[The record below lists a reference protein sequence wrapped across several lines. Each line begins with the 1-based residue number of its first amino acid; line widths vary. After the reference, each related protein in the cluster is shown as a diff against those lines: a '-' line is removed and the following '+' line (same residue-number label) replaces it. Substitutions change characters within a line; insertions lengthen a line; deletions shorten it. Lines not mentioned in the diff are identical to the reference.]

1 MEAHRHRPEI
11 AMPMGNAAPLENRIT
26 TVFPSLSHAHQK
38 LARFVLDNGLFV
50 AFASAAEL
58 GEQVGVSNATV
69 VRFCQA
75 LGYDGYPELQ
85 AAVRA
90 NLPTYVHKVQQI
102 EHTRGHVCTADIAQ
116 RVFALDAQSL
126 RDTLAQLEQERFW
139 AAVRAIGQASHL
151 LIVAGGLSAGPALY
165 LAHSLNVMGF
175 DARAALNGGIPL
187 TLELAR
193 LKPASVVIG
202 ISVWRYVA
210 DTVAAME
217 HARRIGATRI
227 AISDSAVAP
236 IAQHAAFA
244 FQVATAGA
252 AHSLSL
258 TGMLALMN
266 AFVAALSYARP
277 KQTARALRKID
288 AAYRRGKLVLE

>member
-1 MEAHRHRPEI
+1 
-11 AMPMGNAAPLENRIT
+11 MGNAASLENRIT
-26 TVFPSLSHAHQK
+26 TIFPTLSRAHQK
-38 LARFVLDNGLFV
+38 LARLILDDGLFV

-58 GEQVGVSNATV
+58 GKQVGVSNATV

-75 LGYDGYPELQ
+75 LGYEGYPELQ

-102 EHTRGHVCTADIAQ
+102 ERKRGGLRANNVLQ
-116 RVFALDAQSL
+116 RVFELDAQNL
-126 RDTLAQLEQERFW
+126 NDTLAKLDQERFW
-139 AAVRAIGQASHL
+139 SAVRAIGRAGHL
-151 LIVAGGLSAGPALY
+151 LVVAGGLSAGPALY

-175 DARAALNGGIPL
+175 DARAVLNGGIPL
-187 TLELAR
+187 ALELAR
-193 LKPASVVIG
+193 LKPSSVLIG

-217 HARRIGATRI
+217 YAQRIGATRI
-227 AISDSAVAP
+227 AITDSLVAP
-236 IAQHAAFA
+236 IAQHANFA
-244 FQVATAGA
+244 FQIATDGA

-258 TGMLALMN
+258 TSVIALIN
-266 AFVAALSYARP
+266 AFIAALSFTRP

-288 AAYRRGKLVLE
+288 AAYRRDKLVLE

>member
-1 MEAHRHRPEI
+1 MFSPFATPRI
-11 AMPMGNAAPLENRIT
+11 VMPMGNAAPLENRIT
-26 TVFPSLSHAHQK
+26 ELFPTLSHAHQK
-38 LARFVLDNGLFV
+38 LARLILDNGLFV

-58 GEQVGVSNATV
+58 GKQVGVSNATV

-102 EHTRGHVCTADIAQ
+102 ERKRSSVRTENVLQ
-116 RVFALDAQSL
+116 RVFELDAQNLS
-126 RDTLAQLEQERFW
+126 DTLAALDQERFW
-139 AAVRAIGQASHL
+139 AAVRAIGKASHL
-151 LIVAGGLSAGPALY
+151 LVVAGGLSAGPALY

-193 LKPASVVIG
+193 LKPSSVLIG

-217 HARRIGATRI
+217 HAHRVGATRI
-227 AISDSAVAP
+227 AITDSLVAP
-236 IAQHAAFA
+236 IAQHANFA
-244 FQVATAGA
+244 FQIATDGT

-258 TGMLALMN
+258 TSMLALIN
-266 AFVAALSYARP
+266 AFIAALSFTRP

>member
-1 MEAHRHRPEI
+1 
-11 AMPMGNAAPLENRIT
+11 MGSAAPLENRIT
-26 TVFPSLSHAHQK
+26 TVFPTLSHAHQK
-38 LARFVLDNGLFV
+38 LARLILDNGLFV

-58 GEQVGVSNATV
+58 GKQVGVSNATV
-69 VRFCQA
+69 VRFCQT

-102 EHTRGHVCTADIAQ
+102 ERKSARVRTENLLQ
-116 RVFALDAQSL
+116 RVFEIDAQNLS
-126 RDTLAQLEQERFW
+126 DTLAALDQARFW
-139 AAVRAIGQASHL
+139 AATRAITRASDIL
-151 LIVAGGLSAGPALY
+151 VVAGGLSAGPALY

-187 TLELAR
+187 TLELTR
-193 LKPASVVIG
+193 VKASSVLIG

-244 FQVATAGA
+244 FQVATNGA

-258 TGMLALMN
+258 TSMLALIN
-266 AFVAALSYARP
+266 AFVAALSFTRP

>member
-1 MEAHRHRPEI
+1 
-11 AMPMGNAAPLENRIT
+11 MGNAAPLEKRIT
-26 TVFPSLSHAHQK
+26 TVFPTLSHAHQK
-38 LARFVLDNGLFV
+38 LARLILDNGLFV

-58 GEQVGVSNATV
+58 GKQVGVSNATV

-102 EHTRGHVCTADIAQ
+102 ERKRASVRTENILQ
-116 RVFALDAQSL
+116 RIFELDAQNLSN
-126 RDTLAQLEQERFW
+126 TLATLDQDLFG
-139 AAVRAIGQASHL
+139 AATRALAKASDIL
-151 LIVAGGLSAGPALY
+151 VVAGGLSAGPALY

-187 TLELAR
+187 ALELTR
-193 LKPASVVIG
+193 VKPTSVLIG

-217 HARRIGATRI
+217 HARRVGATGI

-244 FQVATAGA
+244 FQVTTEGA

-266 AFVAALSYARP
+266 AFVAALSFTRP

-288 AAYRRGKLVLE
+288 TAYRRGKLVLE

>member
-1 MEAHRHRPEI
+1 
-11 AMPMGNAAPLENRIT
+11 MPMGNTAPLENRIT
-26 TVFPSLSHAHQK
+26 TIFPTLSHAHQK
-38 LARFVLDNGLFV
+38 LARLILDNGLFV

-58 GEQVGVSNATV
+58 GKQVGVSNATV

-102 EHTRGHVCTADIAQ
+102 ERKRGGVRTENVLQ
-116 RVFALDAQSL
+116 RAFELDAQNL
-126 RDTLAQLEQERFW
+126 NDTLAKLDQERFW
-139 AAVRAIGQASHL
+139 STVRAIGKASHL
-151 LIVAGGLSAGPALY
+151 LVVAGGLSAGPALY

-193 LKPASVVIG
+193 LKPSSVLIG

-210 DTVAAME
+210 DTIAAME
-217 HARRIGATRI
+217 HAQRVGATRI
-227 AISDSAVAP
+227 AITDSLVAP
-236 IAQHAAFA
+236 IAQHANFA
-244 FQVATAGA
+244 FQIATDGA
-252 AHSLSL
+252 AHALSL
-258 TGMLALMN
+258 TSIITLIN
-266 AFVAALSYARP
+266 AFIAALSFTRP

>member
-1 MEAHRHRPEI
+1 
-11 AMPMGNAAPLENRIT
+11 MPMGNTAPLENRIT
-26 TVFPSLSHAHQK
+26 TIFPTLSHAHQK
-38 LARFVLDNGLFV
+38 LARLILDNGLFV

-58 GEQVGVSNATV
+58 GKQVGVSNATV

-102 EHTRGHVCTADIAQ
+102 ERKRGGVRTENVLQ
-116 RVFALDAQSL
+116 RAFELDAQNL
-126 RDTLAQLEQERFW
+126 NDTLAKLDQEHFW
-139 AAVRAIGQASHL
+139 STVRAIGKASHL
-151 LIVAGGLSAGPALY
+151 LVVAGGLSAGPALY

-193 LKPASVVIG
+193 LKPSSVLIG

-210 DTVAAME
+210 DTIAAME
-217 HARRIGATRI
+217 HAQRVGATRI
-227 AISDSAVAP
+227 AITDSLVAP
-236 IAQHAAFA
+236 IAQHANFA
-244 FQVATAGA
+244 FQIATDGA
-252 AHSLSL
+252 AHALSL
-258 TGMLALMN
+258 TSIITLIN
-266 AFVAALSYARP
+266 AFIAALSFTRP

>member
-1 MEAHRHRPEI
+1 
-11 AMPMGNAAPLENRIT
+11 MPMGNAAPLENRIT
-26 TVFPSLSHAHQK
+26 ELFPTLSHAHQK
-38 LARFVLDNGLFV
+38 LARLILDNGLFV

-58 GEQVGVSNATV
+58 GKQVGVSNATV

-102 EHTRGHVCTADIAQ
+102 ERKRGGLRANNVLQ
-116 RVFALDAQSL
+116 RVFELDAQNL
-126 RDTLAQLEQERFW
+126 NDTLAKLDPDRFW
-139 AAVRAIGQASHL
+139 SAVRATAKASHIL
-151 LIVAGGLSAGPALY
+151 VVAGGLSAGPALY

-175 DARAALNGGIPL
+175 DVRVVLNGGIPL
-187 TLELAR
+187 ALELVR
-193 LKPASVVIG
+193 LKSSSVLIG

-210 DTVAAME
+210 DTVTAME
-217 HARRIGATRI
+217 YAQRIGATRI
-227 AISDSAVAP
+227 AITDSLVAP
-236 IAQHAAFA
+236 IAQHASFA
-244 FQVATAGA
+244 FQIATKGA

-258 TGMLALMN
+258 TSVSALIN
-266 AFVAALSYARP
+266 AFIAALAFTRP
-277 KQTARALRKID
+277 KQTARALRKVD

>member
-1 MEAHRHRPEI
+1 
-11 AMPMGNAAPLENRIT
+11 MGNAVPLENRIT
-26 TVFPSLSHAHQK
+26 TVFPTLSRAHQK
-38 LARFVLDNGLFV
+38 LARLILDNGLFV

-58 GEQVGVSNATV
+58 GRQVGVSNATV

-102 EHTRGHVCTADIAQ
+102 ERKRTSVRVENVIQ
-116 RVFALDAQSL
+116 RVFELDAQNLSSTLNSL
-126 RDTLAQLEQERFW
+126 DQQQFW
-139 AAVRAIGQASHL
+139 AATRALARASHIL
-151 LIVAGGLSAGPALY
+151 VVAGGLSAGPALY

-175 DARAALNGGIPL
+175 DARPALNGGIPL

-193 LKPASVVIG
+193 LEPASVLIG

-217 HARRIGATRI
+217 HAQRIGATRI
-227 AISDSAVAP
+227 AITDSPVAP
-236 IAQHAAFA
+236 IAQRAHFA

-266 AFVAALSYARP
+266 TFIAALSYTRP
-277 KQTARALRKID
+277 KQTARALRQID

>member
-1 MEAHRHRPEI
+1 
-11 AMPMGNAAPLENRIT
+11 MGDAAPLENRIT
-26 TVFPSLSHAHQK
+26 TVFPTLSRAHQK
-38 LARFVLDNGLFV
+38 LARFILDNGLFV

-58 GEQVGVSNATV
+58 GKQVGVSNATV
-69 VRFCQA
+69 VRFCQT

-102 EHTRGHVCTADIAQ
+102 ERKRVNVRTENIVQ
-116 RVFALDAQSL
+116 RVFELDAQNL
-126 RDTLAQLEQERFW
+126 NNTIALLDAERFW
-139 AAVRAIGQASHL
+139 SAVRAITKASSIL
-151 LIVAGGLSAGPALY
+151 VVAGGLSAGPALY

-175 DARAALNGGIPL
+175 DARAVLNGGIPL
-187 TLELAR
+187 TLELLR
-193 LKPASVVIG
+193 LKPSSVLIG

-217 HARRIGATRI
+217 HAQRVGATRI
-227 AISDSAVAP
+227 ALTDSLVAP
-236 IAQHAAFA
+236 IAQHANFA
-244 FQVATAGA
+244 FQIATDGV

-258 TGMLALMN
+258 TSVVALIN
-266 AFVAALSYARP
+266 AFIAALSFTRP